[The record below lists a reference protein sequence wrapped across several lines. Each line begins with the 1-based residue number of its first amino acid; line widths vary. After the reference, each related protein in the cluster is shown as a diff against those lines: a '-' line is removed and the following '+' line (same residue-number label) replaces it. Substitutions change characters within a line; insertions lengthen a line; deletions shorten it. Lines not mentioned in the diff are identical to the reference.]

1 MDPTK
6 WTQQQAIAW
15 TKMLDLIDEMIAN
28 EKDPVK
34 YDKYNRRHKA
44 LRKVLFPDAKAW
56 WNE

>member
-15 TKMLDLIDEMIAN
+15 TKMLDLLDEIIAN
-28 EKDPVK
+28 EQDPVK
-34 YDKYNRRHKA
+34 YEKYNRRHKA
-44 LRKVLFPDAKAW
+44 LRKVLFPDANAW